1 MRLKDK
7 VGILVGA
14 GQTPGESMGLGRAT
28 ALILSRAGAKL
39 TLVDQ
44 NLESAAETAALIN
57 KEGGQAICLKG
68 DWTNEEDCRKFAKA
82 CVAQWGRIDFLHNN
96 VGIQS
101 GDSDILNLTEEAY
114 DKILKVNLKGCL
126 LSCKAVLPIMRE
138 QKAGS
143 IVNISRIN
151 AIVNTLMGDFLAVK
165 VSKAGMNA
173 LSQGLAMSNAHF
185 GIRVNTI
192 LPGII
197 NSPAVLKHL
206 AGKKHMT
213 APNVYT
219 TLPNSTEEIAEL
231 FANVVPMKRLGE
243 GADIA
248 NASVFLHS
256 DEASFITGAMLAVDG
271 GQTVKIG

>member
-1 MRLKDK
+1 MRLGNK

-28 ALILSRAGAKL
+28 ALTLARAGAKL
-39 TLVDQ
+39 VLVDQ
-44 NLESAAETAALIN
+44 NLESAAETAALIS
-57 KEGGQAICLKG
+57 KEGGQAICVKG
-68 DWTNEEDCRKFAKA
+68 DWTNEADCAKFTEA
-82 CVAQWGRIDFLHNN
+82 CLSQWGRIDFLHNN

-101 GDSDILNLTEEAY
+101 GDSDIMNLTEAAF
-114 DKILKVNLKGCL
+114 DKILEVNLKGCML
-126 LSCKAVLPIMRE
+126 ACKAVLPAMRK
-138 QKAGS
+138 QRSGS

-173 LSQGLAMSNAHF
+173 LGQGLAMSNAHY

-197 NSPAVLKHL
+197 NSPAILKHL
-206 AGKKHMT
+206 AGKKHMP
-213 APNVYT
+213 APDVYI
-219 TLPNSTEEIAEL
+219 TLPDSVEEIAEM
-231 FANVVPMKRLGE
+231 FAAVVPMKRLGE

-248 NASVFLHS
+248 NAAVFLHS